1 MEILGVKID
10 NLTTDRALQKI
21 EGFLTD
27 GQQHYIVTPN
37 PEFLVLAQKDSEFRR
52 ILNQADLAVP
62 DGVGLILAARF
73 LGQSL
78 EQRVS
83 GTDLMEKVCQRAASR
98 KWPVFLLGDK
108 EDGLVE
114 ETAGKLK
121 KKYPGLEI
129 DSLNKILG
137 CFEEKITELVSLVD
151 NRPAVLFLALGAP
164 KQEKWIAENLRKIP
178 SVKLV
183 MGVGGAFNFISGRV
197 PRAPK
202 FLRAV
207 GLEWLWRLFC
217 QPWRIKRVFKAV
229 IVFPCLVIRSV
240 FQGLSL

>member
-1 MEILGVKID
+1 MD
-10 NLTTDRALQKI
+10 NLAMEEALQKV
-21 EGFLTD
+21 EDFLKD

-37 PEFLVLAQKDSEFRR
+37 PEFLIEAQKDKKFKK
-52 ILNQADLAVP
+52 ILNQADLAMP
-62 DGVGLILAARF
+62 DGIGLIFASWF
-73 LGQSL
+73 LLQPL
-78 EQRVS
+78 KQRIA
-83 GTDLMEKVCQRAASR
+83 GTDLMERVCQRAASR

-114 ETAGKLK
+114 KTAGKLI

-129 DSLNKILG
+129 NSLNKILG
-137 CFEEKITELVSLVD
+137 CFKEKITESVSLVE

-164 KQEKWIAENLRKIP
+164 KQEKWIARNLRKMP
-178 SVKLV
+178 SVKLA
-183 MGVGGAFNFISGRV
+183 MGVGGAFDFISGQV

-202 FLRAV
+202 FLRAI

-217 QPWRIKRVFKAV
+217 QPWRIKRIFKAV